1 MQKIPYIYGLMIILI
16 IIAGIVGYF
25 AGTSVAPGRPVTIT
39 VPTTITTTVTVIQT
53 VVPTPVPTPP
63 PAKFRAIPY
72 DWVKTLWENYMKT
85 APWTPKGPN
94 GEKPSILPNLTAEE
108 IEKAKKLQWKD
119 VYYFVATPDPTEL
132 LNMIGMNDV
141 LKQFGVEVKHL
152 DAWSISEQ
160 IGQIEGMIP
169 KADTLS
175 FVAMEAYEAVSVGPS
190 CVRLADAGVPQ
201 VAVWTTPEGM
211 FNHPNYI
218 GLVDADGYAQ
228 GALSAEMLA
237 YMLNYQGNIL
247 IVKFGLLQWTNV
259 MRYQGAIDTFKKYPG
274 IKIVAEVAFT
284 DVTQV
289 RDLVLAALQAH
300 PEVNGIW
307 ATWMIGPATGAAEA
321 VIALGRQKDI
331 VITAP
336 DLGGLEGARA
346 IADPNNPIKGAAE
359 ADLITMGRYMV
370 IAGIKW
376 LLGDRS
382 IHNGYWVAPVYPIT
396 RSNLKEMWYIT
407 GNNRYFGDLP
417 QDIIALLE
425 KPWP

>member
-1 MQKIPYIYGLMIILI
+1 MLRITKLGITKIQAS
-16 IIAGIVGYF
+16 IIALIVIIAVVG
-25 AGTSVAPGRPVTIT
+25 VALYMSMQPTPTLT
-39 VPTTITTTVTVIQT
+39 PTTTLTTTSS
-53 VVPTPVPTPP
+53 PTPTLTSSPTPK
-63 PAKFRAIPY
+63 KFRAISY
-72 DWVKTLWENYMKT
+72 EWVMSLWKNYTKI
-85 APWTPKGPN
+85 APMTPKGPN
-94 GEKPSILPNLTAEE
+94 GEKPSILSNLTANE
-108 IEKAKKLQWKD
+108 IENAKKLQWKD
-119 VYYFVATPDPTEL
+119 VYYFIATPDPTEL

-169 KADTLS
+169 KANTVS

-201 VAVWTTPEGM
+201 VAVWTTPQGM
-211 FNHPNYI
+211 YNNPNYI

-237 YMLNYQGNIL
+237 YMLNYTGNIL
-247 IVKFGLLQWTNV
+247 IVKFGLVQWTNV
-259 MRYQGAIDTFKKYPG
+259 MRYQGAVDTFKKYPG
-274 IKIVAEVAFT
+274 IKIVDEVAFT

-300 PEVNGIW
+300 PEINGIW

-321 VIALGRQKDI
+321 VIALGRQKNI

-336 DLGGLEGARA
+336 DLGGLEGAKD

-359 ADLITMGRYMV
+359 ADLITMGRYMS

-376 LLGDRS
+376 LLGEKE

-417 QDIIALLE
+417 QDILKLLE
-425 KPWP
+425 EPWPS